1 MKLANLDLDT
11 FMSAITKVNRLMND
25 DVTCAELLDA
35 AVRDTPIIDEL
46 MAEMDKLHQWLPFTN
61 SIQRS
66 SEGAASCRK
75 WALRALQKNSKTR
88 RLCWRQV
95 AITVQTRSH
104 QRCPR
109 LPRVPCVI

>member
-1 MKLANLDLDT
+1 MHVVVILLVLYGIAGVLVMVLY
-11 FMSAITKVNRLMND
+11 LMNRQRALRIVASRPGPQTCHKDRD
-25 DVTCAELLDA
+25 DPF
-35 AVRDTPIIDEL
+35 R
-46 MAEMDKLHQWLPFTN
+46 LPFTN
-61 SIQRS
+61 FIQRS